1 LLAVNAFAPREVDH
15 ASVGDAAGHEE
26 GTMGYKD
33 ILVYLDPT
41 PASRIRLDVAMQIA
55 VADGA
60 YVTGVDAS
68 TDEAFLGDWRDSATQ
83 VETAFH
89 AALEAN
95 EVAGEFHVAG
105 PRGKLGL
112 EELVVPADLMIAP
125 SPSPESRRLIHPDLP
140 DGAIKRAGAPVLVL
154 PTDWPGGAW
163 GKTIVI
169 AWNGDREARRA
180 VADALPFL
188 KRAQRVIIFVF
199 SSAPSDLRGAADRL
213 VAHLSRHGVTAE
225 VSDWTNTGDVT
236 AVEALFASLD
246 TQTADLLV
254 AGAFGHSRMFERL
267 FGSVSL
273 DLLRQPVLP
282 VLMSH

>member
-1 LLAVNAFAPREVDH
+1 
-15 ASVGDAAGHEE
+15 
-26 GTMGYKD
+26 MGYKD

-41 PASRIRLDVAMQIA
+41 PASKARLDVAMQIA
-55 VADGA
+55 AVDGA

-68 TDEAFLGDWRDSATQ
+68 SDEAFLGDWREAATGIEGGFQ
-83 VETAFH
+83 
-89 AALEAN
+89 AALQAN
-95 EVAGEFHVAG
+95 RVSGEFHIAG
-105 PRGKLGL
+105 PRGQLAP
-112 EELVVPADLMIAP
+112 VDFVIPADLVIAP
-125 SPSPESRRLIHPDLP
+125 SPSPEARMLIHPDLP
-140 DGAIKRAGAPVLVL
+140 DAAIKAAGAPVLAI

-163 GKTIVI
+163 GKNVVI

-180 VADALPFL
+180 VSDALPIL
-188 KRAQRVIIFVF
+188 KRAEKVSVFVF
-199 SSAPSDLRGAADRL
+199 SRAESGLRGAADRL
-213 VAHLSRHGVTAE
+213 VTHLARHGVTAE

-254 AGAFGHSRMFERL
+254 AGAFGHSRVFESL